1 MSSSAR
7 VPGPSARPAGDTG
20 PRFRVL
26 PLRLVVAGRFGL
38 PPGRLH
44 RLDPGGVEALL
55 ERSRPRLALRV
66 DDLLRADGT
75 ALTVELAFGHRRD
88 FEPGAVARAVPDLAS
103 LLQAAPMVPA
113 TSSTPPVGGAATQR
127 SPAPAA
133 GTPADAPADD
143 AIDRLLGMVDAPGPA
158 ASSEAARS
166 AVSGFIAGIA
176 RRPATPAPAS
186 PGASVEDRLAVQL
199 AAIVDNPEFAA
210 LERSWGALR
219 FLVRRI
225 DRGGTITVDV
235 TETGED
241 GTAAS
246 IESLVPEDDPDPAG
260 PVRIVVDLG
269 DYDTSDRDIARL
281 RRLAGFGASRRA
293 VVLANAA
300 VAFAGDGGPEALAA
314 MHDPETRFEDSRFA
328 AWRTLRDDGDSAWL
342 GLCLTRIALRDAADG
357 QQDKG
362 LRFARTCRIGRPLDA
377 GAAPA
382 VAALFASAAAA
393 SDWACAVGTAVQPS
407 IDNLVM
413 LDDPGSGFAGP
424 VRPALSAGAADSLA
438 SAGLIALVA
447 ERGRDTARL
456 LRAPSVRRPSARDG
470 AGGTSLITRLFQA
483 QVVHGLQWNADRLF
497 GGDDHLDLRGR
508 VESYL
513 SALASSSGPGG
524 GAEVRLDRDDEGA
537 PVLVVHL
544 RSGSV
549 AAPGAAAAF
558 DIPLGPPTP
567 QPAAGG

>member
-1 MSSSAR
+1 MSSSATP
-7 VPGPSARPAGDTG
+7 PGPSVRPAGDAG
-20 PRFRVL
+20 LRFRVL

-75 ALTVELAFGHRRD
+75 ALTVELSFGHRRD
-88 FEPGAVARAVPDLAS
+88 FEPGAVARSVPDTAR
-103 LLQAAPMVPA
+103 LLQAA
-113 TSSTPPVGGAATQR
+113 AATPSAAEVAA
-127 SPAPAA
+127 SPQTGARPAA
-133 GTPADAPADD
+133 PSEASGDD
-143 AIDRLLGMVDAPGPA
+143 AVDRLLGMVDAPGA
-158 ASSEAARS
+158 AAPSEAARS

-176 RRPATPAPAS
+176 RRPATPAPAG
-186 PGASVEDRLAVQL
+186 PDASVEGRLAAQI
-199 AAIVDNPEFAA
+199 AAVTGHPEFEAI
-210 LERSWGALR
+210 ERCWAALR

-235 TETGED
+235 AETGED
-241 GTAAS
+241 GTAAAL
-246 IESLVPEDDPDPAG
+246 ESLVPEDDPDPAG

-269 DYDTSDRDIARL
+269 DYDASDRDIARL
-281 RRLAGFGASRRA
+281 RQLAGFGASRRA

-300 VAFAGDGGPEALAA
+300 AGFAGDGGPEALAA
-314 MHDPETRFEDSRFA
+314 MHDPETRFEDARFA
-328 AWRTLRDDGDSAWL
+328 AWRTLRADGDAAWL

-362 LRFARTCRIGRPLDA
+362 LRFARPCRIGRPLDA

-382 VAALFASAAAA
+382 VAALFAGAAAA
-393 SDWACAVGTAVQPS
+393 SDWACAVGTAVQPT

-413 LDDPGSGFAGP
+413 VDDPGSGFAGP
-424 VRPALSAGAADSLA
+424 IRPAPSAGAADSLA
-438 SAGLIALVA
+438 AAGLIALVA

-456 LRAPSVRRPSARDG
+456 LLAPSVRRRSGRDDKG
-470 AGGTSLITRLFQA
+470 ETSLIVRLFQA

-497 GGDDHLDLRGR
+497 GGDDHVALRGR

-513 SALASSSGPGG
+513 AALASSSGPGG
-524 GAEVRLDRDDEGA
+524 GADVRLDRDDDGA

-558 DIPLGPPTP
+558 DIPLGPPE
-567 QPAAGG
+567 AGA